1 MTGFGVYSRVRFMKT
16 LLVIAFA
23 ASSLLRPDLV
33 LCMEPTGDVRMERQE
48 ATCCDSEHS
57 VPDVVFRAQS
67 TDDCDGCID
76 VALATHSLLTKRSS
90 HAPFVMAL
98 ATVIPMFSPTSLA
111 SARFESRTTSP
122 ARSARLSTTVIRC

>member
-1 MTGFGVYSRVRFMKT
+1 MKK
-16 LLVIAFA
+16 LLVIVFA

-57 VPDVVFRAQS
+57 TPDVVFRAR
-67 TDDCDGCID
+67 TADECDGCID

-90 HAPFVMAL
+90 HAPFMVAST
-98 ATVIPMFSPTSLA
+98 TVIPMISPASTI
-111 SARFESRTTSP
+111 SARFESRAPSP
-122 ARSARLSTTVIRC
+122 ARCALLSTTVIRC